1 MTLNEPNSLK
11 ERFDKCNIKIKTKNK
26 NIIYAQRYHGHNEK
40 QSTHWNMKIA
50 KLQSC
55 AFSLQEIN

>member
-11 ERFDKCNIKIKTKNK
+11 EKSDKGNYITIKNK
-26 NIIYAQRYHGHNEK
+26 NIIYAHRYHGHNEK

-55 AFSLQEIN
+55 AL